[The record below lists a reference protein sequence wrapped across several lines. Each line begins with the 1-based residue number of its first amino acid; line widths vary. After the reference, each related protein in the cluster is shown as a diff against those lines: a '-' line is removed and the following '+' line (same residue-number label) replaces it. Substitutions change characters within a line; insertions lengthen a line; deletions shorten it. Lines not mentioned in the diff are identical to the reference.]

1 MNESQ
6 YSPDV
11 SGSHVNEPLKA
22 ATQYACHG
30 LRVIPIKPGTKHPGS
45 ILRWQEMATTDP
57 EVVRQWWTG
66 KHQGWGVG
74 LVLGTQPNGTHIFA
88 VDLDRHREEA
98 NGPEA
103 FKALAE
109 KHGGIP
115 QTVRAKTGG
124 GGHHLLYSAPAGMV
138 TNSTADLG
146 PGIDIRGQ
154 GGQIVVWPS
163 VHPETGEQYRW
174 AEGLEP
180 WNHQIAEAPAWLLE
194 LVIPKEKPPREK
206 PPKAEKGTVTPI
218 TAAPSRPAQPLSKLS
233 PADYIRATWD
243 WEAELIADGWTQDPD
258 RDPEE
263 WTRPGKKAEHGS
275 SATLHDE
282 GPLVV
287 WSTTVLSG
295 WPAGTGTKAGSSG
308 TSVSAYEYFVAQR
321 HNGDTKAAN
330 GQIRGWQWNLEGI
343 VAGTTEAKATTPAS
357 QSHTEATEEPVDSGT
372 TPAEEPHESYLDKIR
387 ANLRRGEEVLTKEPV
402 TWLVKNWIPN
412 NSFGVIYGAPGSGK
426 SFYAMTLALEVAR
439 GGQWLGTEFTE
450 PASVLYIAAERGNVL
465 GERQR
470 AWKQYNSCPIPD
482 TFYELELA
490 PQILTLEHLAS
501 LMAVV
506 REIRPRLVI
515 VDTLAQ
521 VTEGVNEND
530 GQEWGLVGSAFE
542 EILRAT
548 DGGNVI
554 AVHHS
559 GKDTSKGMRGHSSLN
574 GEITWSIEIRKG
586 QDGLQSLLEKHNA
599 GPDQDPEWY
608 RYEPVDL
615 PAPDGDIFPITSVV
629 LVETTY
635 RAVAGEREAQVLEFI
650 SAEER
655 IEEGASLAEIAAWL
669 EPLSKATVNR
679 VIKKLKEAGQIETQ
693 GQTKNLRYYLAGH
706 LRLQRRSAYLL
717 PDEPF

>member
-1 MNESQ
+1 
-6 YSPDV
+6 
-11 SGSHVNEPLKA
+11 
-22 ATQYACHG
+22 
-30 LRVIPIKPGTKHPGS
+30 
-45 ILRWQEMATTDP
+45 
-57 EVVRQWWTG
+57 
-66 KHQGWGVG
+66 
-74 LVLGTQPNGTHIFA
+74 
-88 VDLDRHREEA
+88 
-98 NGPEA
+98 
-103 FKALAE
+103 
-109 KHGGIP
+109 
-115 QTVRAKTGG
+115 
-124 GGHHLLYSAPAGMV
+124 
-138 TNSTADLG
+138 
-146 PGIDIRGQ
+146 
-154 GGQIVVWPS
+154 VVWPT
-163 VHPETGEQYRW
+163 VHPETGDQYRW

-194 LVIPKEKPPREK
+194 VLADRPRPPREK

-263 WTRPGKKAEHGS
+263 WTRPGKNPKHGS
-275 SATLHDE
+275 SATLHDG

-295 WPAGTGTKAGSSG
+295 WPADIGTKAGSSG
-308 TSVSAYEYFVAQR
+308 RSVSAYEYFVAQR

-330 GQIRGWQWNLEGI
+330 AQIRGWQWNLEGI
-343 VAGTTEAKATTPAS
+343 VAGTTAPKATTPAS

-490 PQILTLEHLAS
+490 PQLLTLEHFAS
-501 LMAVV
+501 LLAIV
-506 REIRPRLVI
+506 REINPRLVI

-521 VTEGVNEND
+521 VTDGVNEND
-530 GQEWGLVGSAFE
+530 GQQWTMVGSAFE
-542 EILRAT
+542 EIMRAT
-548 DGGNVI
+548 DGGSVI
-554 AVHHS
+554 GVHHS

-574 GEITWSIEIRKG
+574 GKITWSIEIRRG
-586 QDGLQSLLEKHNA
+586 SSGGIAQLQAVLDKQNA
-599 GPDQDPEWY
+599 GPAQDPEWY
-608 RYEPVDL
+608 QLEPVDL
-615 PAPDGDIFPITSVV
+615 PAPDGDIFPITSAV
-629 LVETTY
+629 LRETTY
-635 RAVAGEREAQVLEFI
+635 RAVAEDREAQVLEFL

-655 IEEGASLAEIAAWL
+655 IEEGASRAEIVAVL
-669 EPLSKATVNR
+669 EPLKKASVDR
-679 VIKKLKEAGQIETQ
+679 VIRKLKEAGQIETQ
-693 GQTKNLRYYLAGH
+693 GQTVNLRYHLARD
-706 LRLQRRSAYLL
+706 LKLQRKSAYRLL
-717 PDEPF
+717 DEPF